1 MKSNNNN
8 ALSWITNSITYVCA
22 IVSTSEVAQ
31 LILYCLGIVGTLVS
45 IGYNIY
51 AWYIK
56 AHADGKITKDEID
69 ALKDTLDKGADNIK
83 NKTKEK

>member
-1 MKSNNNN
+1 MKNKNNT
-8 ALSWITNSITYVCA
+8 LSWITNSITYLCA

-31 LILYCLGIVGTLVS
+31 IILYCLGIVGTLVS

-51 AWYIK
+51 IWYVK
-56 AHADGKITKDEID
+56 AHADNKISKDEVD
-69 ALKDTLDKGADNIK
+69 ELKDTLDKSVDEIK

>member
-1 MKSNNNN
+1 MKNKDN

-31 LILYCLGIVGTLVS
+31 IILYCLGIVGTLVS
-45 IGYNIY
+45 IAYNIY
-51 AWYIK
+51 IWYVK
-56 AHADGKITKDEID
+56 AHADGKISKHEVDE
-69 ALKDTLDKGADNIK
+69 LKDTLDKGVDEIK